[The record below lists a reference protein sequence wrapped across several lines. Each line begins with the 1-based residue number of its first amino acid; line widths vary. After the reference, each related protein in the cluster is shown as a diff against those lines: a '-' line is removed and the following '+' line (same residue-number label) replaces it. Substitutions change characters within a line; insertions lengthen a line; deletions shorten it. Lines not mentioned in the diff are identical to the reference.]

1 MHHVVMFSGGAASYV
16 AAKRV
21 IERYGKENVTLL
33 FADTRTEDETLYEF
47 VAQAEKALGLKVTIP
62 VPQARYVDVKD
73 IWDVFFGERMIA
85 HNGIGVCTKNL
96 KQIPCDN
103 WIKRNFPNPDDV
115 TIWVGI
121 DMWEQHRL
129 IGSDKKQGLAKKKLP
144 YVYKSPLFEK
154 PYLVKKDMLNICLA
168 DGLDI
173 PELYT
178 LGFEHNNCFAGEERF
193 ITSDG
198 IKTFAETAGQP
209 VRVLGLNGVWS
220 GAEVKCFGDQEIVE
234 LELQRYGL
242 KKTIRTTENHRWFV
256 REKRTMRKGCLT
268 RDLSPGDRLFSAYA
282 KIHADMVS
290 SPEGIAAGIVF
301 GDGSIESGRGCAKVT
316 LCGEKAELLRYFVSH
331 RFTPVDAGLNI
342 RHLPRAYKAKPD
354 LSESLGY
361 LYGWLQGY
369 FAADGSVGSGEL
381 RLSSSSIENLMVVQ
395 DVCAIL
401 GVATNPI
408 TTYKRKGYL
417 SEDTD
422 LHSISFIKSTLRP
435 DFLLRKNH
443 IDSVGLDFF
452 DKKKNPAEWEVVSV
466 KKTGVIEPV
475 YCAVVPGTHEFV
487 LEGNHLTGNCGG
499 FCVKAGKAHFKNL
512 LKTKRARYLYHE
524 RREQEFRGFIGK
536 DVSILTDQIRIPGE
550 KKYRK
555 ETLTLKQFRERI
567 EAQGEG
573 LLQIDFEDSGGGGCG
588 CFSDGQED

>member
-21 IERYGKENVTLL
+21 IEKYGKENVTLL

-62 VPQARYVDVKD
+62 VPQARYVEVKD

-154 PYLVKKDMLNICLA
+154 PYLVKKDMLNICLT

-178 LGFEHNNCFAGEERF
+178 LGFEHN
-193 ITSDG
+193 
-198 IKTFAETAGQP
+198 
-209 VRVLGLNGVWS
+209 
-220 GAEVKCFGDQEIVE
+220 
-234 LELQRYGL
+234 
-242 KKTIRTTENHRWFV
+242 
-256 REKRTMRKGCLT
+256 
-268 RDLSPGDRLFSAYA
+268 
-282 KIHADMVS
+282 
-290 SPEGIAAGIVF
+290 
-301 GDGSIESGRGCAKVT
+301 
-316 LCGEKAELLRYFVSH
+316 
-331 RFTPVDAGLNI
+331 
-342 RHLPRAYKAKPD
+342 
-354 LSESLGY
+354 
-361 LYGWLQGY
+361 
-369 FAADGSVGSGEL
+369 
-381 RLSSSSIENLMVVQ
+381 
-395 DVCAIL
+395 
-401 GVATNPI
+401 
-408 TTYKRKGYL
+408 
-417 SEDTD
+417 
-422 LHSISFIKSTLRP
+422 
-435 DFLLRKNH
+435 
-443 IDSVGLDFF
+443 
-452 DKKKNPAEWEVVSV
+452 
-466 KKTGVIEPV
+466 
-475 YCAVVPGTHEFV
+475 
-487 LEGNHLTGNCGG
+487 NCGG

-524 RREQEFRGFIGK
+524 RREQEFREFIGK